1 MRWLRSARARRL
13 TRPRQRRERDR
24 SCAASRRPC
33 ADPLLSAYAF
43 KPDRPA
49 VSVLA
54 NLFGLCGRG
63 DRAPRPLG
71 RLLDGVGAGVPLP
84 PLGRLR
90 LRSHARS
97 APPERLMGATLA
109 LWTLALGRVSL
120 ASAASRLYGLA
131 PSLIQPKRSHR
142 WPSRVVP
149 PQLRLASKAA
159 ASSLSRRA
167 ITTRSAPTCLPA
179 RPERSKRPA
188 PPTTSSAWPAPWRF
202 QPAWRSLSMPRKGRA
217 PRLDRPARAAVW
229 SAGKPFTLRL
239 SRASQR
245 GRSWTCRLSDV
256 LRSAMASSPQKRSS
270 RPRSEPTLNAATKA
284 ATRRGPRSGLP

>member
-13 TRPRQRRERDR
+13 TRPRRRRERAGLG
-24 SCAASRRPC
+24 AASRRPC

-43 KPDRPA
+43 EPDRPA

-97 APPERLMGATLA
+97 ASPERLMGATLA

-131 PSLIQPKRSHR
+131 PPLIQPKRSQR
-142 WPSRVVP
+142 WPSRAGP

-179 RPERSKRPA
+179 RSARSKRPA
-188 PPTTSSAWPAPWRF
+188 PHTTSSAWPAPWRF
-202 QPAWRSLSMPRKGRA
+202 QPAWRSLSMPRRRRA
-217 PRLDRPARAAVW
+217 GLMTEQLRSAVS
-229 SAGKPFTLRL
+229 SAGKPFILRL
-239 SRASQR
+239 SPAS
-245 GRSWTCRLSDV
+245 
-256 LRSAMASSPQKRSS
+256 
-270 RPRSEPTLNAATKA
+270 
-284 ATRRGPRSGLP
+284 RRER